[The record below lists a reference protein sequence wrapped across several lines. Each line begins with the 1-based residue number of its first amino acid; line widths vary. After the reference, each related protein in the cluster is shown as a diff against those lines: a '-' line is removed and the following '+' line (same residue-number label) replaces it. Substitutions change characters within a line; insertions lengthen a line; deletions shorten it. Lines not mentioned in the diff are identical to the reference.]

1 MTKFSDLALDPRVL
15 QAVTDAGYETPTPI
29 QAQAIPPALLRQDV
43 LGIAQTGTGKTA
55 SFVLPMITLLGQG
68 RARARMPRSL
78 VLAPTRELAAQVA
91 ENFDTYAKYTKLTKA
106 LLIGGV
112 SFGEQDKLIDRGV
125 DVLIATPD
133 QMGQL
138 GQLGRV
144 LGPRGLMP
152 NPKAGTVTFDV
163 AKAVKE
169 KRACKDVQG
178 NASVLVAPLEVAST
192 AKDDRGAFA
201 NTRGFPYYDPFM
213 YGAGYGFGGLY
224 GGYGFRPFYTGFVGV
239 PIIIGGGS
247 RGGGRRR

>member
-1 MTKFSDLALDPRVL
+1 MTHHSTRWTALLALALGSLTMTSR
-15 QAVTDAGYETPTPI
+15 AS
-29 QAQAIPPALLRQDV
+29 AQV
-43 LGIAQTGTGKTA
+43 
-55 SFVLPMITLLGQG
+55 S
-68 RARARMPRSL
+68 
-78 VLAPTRELAAQVA
+78 VLARTAIDDAVHVTFGQLCEDRFVIRNDGTKPVDLEYAVEKGTEHTTLPLNARELV
-91 ENFDTYAKYTKLTKA
+91 ELESKAKEPLE
-106 LLIGGV
+106 LWIGG
-112 SFGEQDKLIDRGV
+112 KL
-125 DVLIATPD
+125 
-133 QMGQL
+133 
-138 GQLGRV
+138 
-144 LGPRGLMP
+144 
-152 NPKAGTVTFDV
+152 V

>member
-1 MTKFSDLALDPRVL
+1 MTYHSTRWTALLALALGSLTMTSR
-15 QAVTDAGYETPTPI
+15 AS
-29 QAQAIPPALLRQDV
+29 AQV
-43 LGIAQTGTGKTA
+43 
-55 SFVLPMITLLGQG
+55 S
-68 RARARMPRSL
+68 
-78 VLAPTRELAAQVA
+78 VLARTAIDDAVHVTFGQLCEDRFVIRNDGTKPVDLEYAVEKGTEHTTLTLNARELV
-91 ENFDTYAKYTKLTKA
+91 ELESKAKEPLE
-106 LLIGGV
+106 LWIGG
-112 SFGEQDKLIDRGV
+112 KL
-125 DVLIATPD
+125 
-133 QMGQL
+133 
-138 GQLGRV
+138 
-144 LGPRGLMP
+144 
-152 NPKAGTVTFDV
+152 V

>member
-1 MTKFSDLALDPRVL
+1 MTHHSTRWTALFALALGSLTMTSR
-15 QAVTDAGYETPTPI
+15 AS
-29 QAQAIPPALLRQDV
+29 AQV
-43 LGIAQTGTGKTA
+43 
-55 SFVLPMITLLGQG
+55 S
-68 RARARMPRSL
+68 
-78 VLAPTRELAAQVA
+78 VLARTAIDDAVHVTFGQLCEDRFVIRNDGTKPVDLEYAVEKGTEHTTLTLNARELV
-91 ENFDTYAKYTKLTKA
+91 ELESKAKEPLE
-106 LLIGGV
+106 LWIGG
-112 SFGEQDKLIDRGV
+112 KL
-125 DVLIATPD
+125 
-133 QMGQL
+133 
-138 GQLGRV
+138 
-144 LGPRGLMP
+144 
-152 NPKAGTVTFDV
+152 V

-247 RGGGRRR
+247 RGGGGRRR

>member
-1 MTKFSDLALDPRVL
+1 MTHHSTRWTALLALALGSLTMPSR
-15 QAVTDAGYETPTPI
+15 AS
-29 QAQAIPPALLRQDV
+29 AQV
-43 LGIAQTGTGKTA
+43 
-55 SFVLPMITLLGQG
+55 S
-68 RARARMPRSL
+68 
-78 VLAPTRELAAQVA
+78 VLARTAIDDAVHVTFGQLCEDRFVIRNDGTKPVDLEYAVEKGTEHTTLTLNARELV
-91 ENFDTYAKYTKLTKA
+91 ELESKAKEPLELWISGKL
-106 LLIGGV
+106 
-112 SFGEQDKLIDRGV
+112 
-125 DVLIATPD
+125 
-133 QMGQL
+133 
-138 GQLGRV
+138 
-144 LGPRGLMP
+144 
-152 NPKAGTVTFDV
+152 V

>member
-1 MTKFSDLALDPRVL
+1 MTHHSTRWTALFALALGSLTMTSR
-15 QAVTDAGYETPTPI
+15 AS
-29 QAQAIPPALLRQDV
+29 AQV
-43 LGIAQTGTGKTA
+43 
-55 SFVLPMITLLGQG
+55 S
-68 RARARMPRSL
+68 
-78 VLAPTRELAAQVA
+78 VLARTAIDDAVHVTFGQLCEDRFVIRNDGTKPVDLEYAVEKGTEHTTLTLNARELV
-91 ENFDTYAKYTKLTKA
+91 ELESKAKEPLE
-106 LLIGGV
+106 LWIGG
-112 SFGEQDKLIDRGV
+112 KL
-125 DVLIATPD
+125 
-133 QMGQL
+133 
-138 GQLGRV
+138 
-144 LGPRGLMP
+144 
-152 NPKAGTVTFDV
+152 V

>member
-1 MTKFSDLALDPRVL
+1 MTHHATRWTALLALAL
-15 QAVTDAGYETPTPI
+15 GSLTVT
-29 QAQAIPPALLRQDV
+29 
-43 LGIAQTGTGKTA
+43 
-55 SFVLPMITLLGQG
+55 
-68 RARARMPRSL
+68 ARASAQIAVVSR
-78 VLAPTRELAAQVA
+78 AAIDDAVHVTFGQLCEDRFVIRNDGTKPVDL
-91 ENFDTYAKYTKLTKA
+91 EYAVEKGTEHTKLTLNARELVELESKA
-106 LLIGGV
+106 KEPLELWIGG
-112 SFGEQDKLIDRGV
+112 KL
-125 DVLIATPD
+125 
-133 QMGQL
+133 
-138 GQLGRV
+138 
-144 LGPRGLMP
+144 
-152 NPKAGTVTFDV
+152 V

-247 RGGGRRR
+247 RGGGGRRR

>member
-1 MTKFSDLALDPRVL
+1 MTHHSTRWTALLAL
-15 QAVTDAGYETPTPI
+15 
-29 QAQAIPPALLRQDV
+29 ALGSLTV
-43 LGIAQTGTGKTA
+43 
-55 SFVLPMITLLGQG
+55 S
-68 RARARMPRSL
+68 ARASAQITVVSRASIDDAVQVTFGQLCEDRFVIRNDGAKPVDL
-78 VLAPTRELAAQVA
+78 EYAVEKGTEHTTLTLNARELV
-91 ENFDTYAKYTKLTKA
+91 ELESKAKEPLE
-106 LLIGGV
+106 LWIGG
-112 SFGEQDKLIDRGV
+112 KL
-125 DVLIATPD
+125 
-133 QMGQL
+133 
-138 GQLGRV
+138 
-144 LGPRGLMP
+144 
-152 NPKAGTVTFDV
+152 V

>member
-1 MTKFSDLALDPRVL
+1 MTHHSTRWTALLALALGSLTMTSR
-15 QAVTDAGYETPTPI
+15 AS
-29 QAQAIPPALLRQDV
+29 AQV
-43 LGIAQTGTGKTA
+43 
-55 SFVLPMITLLGQG
+55 S
-68 RARARMPRSL
+68 
-78 VLAPTRELAAQVA
+78 VLARTAIDDAVHVTFGQLCEDRFVIRNDGTKPVDLEYAVEKGTEHTTLTLNARELV
-91 ENFDTYAKYTKLTKA
+91 ELESKAKEPLE
-106 LLIGGV
+106 LWIGG
-112 SFGEQDKLIDRGV
+112 KL
-125 DVLIATPD
+125 
-133 QMGQL
+133 
-138 GQLGRV
+138 
-144 LGPRGLMP
+144 
-152 NPKAGTVTFDV
+152 V

-247 RGGGRRR
+247 RGGGGRRR

>member
-1 MTKFSDLALDPRVL
+1 MTHHSTRWTALLALALGSLTMTSR
-15 QAVTDAGYETPTPI
+15 AS
-29 QAQAIPPALLRQDV
+29 AQV
-43 LGIAQTGTGKTA
+43 
-55 SFVLPMITLLGQG
+55 S
-68 RARARMPRSL
+68 
-78 VLAPTRELAAQVA
+78 VLARTAIDDAVHVTFGQLCEDRFVIRNDGTKPVDLEYAVEKGTEHTTLTLNARELV
-91 ENFDTYAKYTKLTKA
+91 ELESKAKEPLE
-106 LLIGGV
+106 LWIGG
-112 SFGEQDKLIDRGV
+112 KL
-125 DVLIATPD
+125 
-133 QMGQL
+133 
-138 GQLGRV
+138 
-144 LGPRGLMP
+144 
-152 NPKAGTVTFDV
+152 V

>member
-1 MTKFSDLALDPRVL
+1 MSHHSTRWTALLALALGSLTMTSR
-15 QAVTDAGYETPTPI
+15 AS
-29 QAQAIPPALLRQDV
+29 AQV
-43 LGIAQTGTGKTA
+43 
-55 SFVLPMITLLGQG
+55 S
-68 RARARMPRSL
+68 
-78 VLAPTRELAAQVA
+78 VLARTAIDDAVHVTFGQLCEDRFVIRNDGTKPVDLEYAVEKGTEHTTLTLNARELV
-91 ENFDTYAKYTKLTKA
+91 ELESKAKEPLE
-106 LLIGGV
+106 LWIGG
-112 SFGEQDKLIDRGV
+112 KL
-125 DVLIATPD
+125 
-133 QMGQL
+133 
-138 GQLGRV
+138 
-144 LGPRGLMP
+144 
-152 NPKAGTVTFDV
+152 V

>member
-1 MTKFSDLALDPRVL
+1 MTHHSTRWTALLALALGSLTMTSRASAQVSVL
-15 QAVTDAGYETPTPI
+15 VRTAIDDAVHVTFGQLCEDRFVI
-29 QAQAIPPALLRQDV
+29 RND
-43 LGIAQTGTGKTA
+43 GTKPVDLEYAVEKGTEHT
-55 SFVLPMITLLGQG
+55 TLTLN
-68 RARARMPRSL
+68 A
-78 VLAPTRELAAQVA
+78 RELV
-91 ENFDTYAKYTKLTKA
+91 ELESKAKEPLE
-106 LLIGGV
+106 LWIGG
-112 SFGEQDKLIDRGV
+112 KL
-125 DVLIATPD
+125 
-133 QMGQL
+133 
-138 GQLGRV
+138 
-144 LGPRGLMP
+144 
-152 NPKAGTVTFDV
+152 V

-201 NTRGFPYYDPFM
+201 NTRGVPYYDPFM

>member
-1 MTKFSDLALDPRVL
+1 MTHHSTRWTALLALALGSLTMTSR
-15 QAVTDAGYETPTPI
+15 AS
-29 QAQAIPPALLRQDV
+29 AQV
-43 LGIAQTGTGKTA
+43 
-55 SFVLPMITLLGQG
+55 S
-68 RARARMPRSL
+68 
-78 VLAPTRELAAQVA
+78 VLARTAIDDAVHVTFGQLCEDRFVIRNDGTKPVDLEYAVEKGTEHTTLTLNARELV
-91 ENFDTYAKYTKLTKA
+91 ELESKAKEPLELWISGKL
-106 LLIGGV
+106 
-112 SFGEQDKLIDRGV
+112 
-125 DVLIATPD
+125 
-133 QMGQL
+133 
-138 GQLGRV
+138 
-144 LGPRGLMP
+144 
-152 NPKAGTVTFDV
+152 V

>member
-1 MTKFSDLALDPRVL
+1 MTHHSTRWTALLALAL
-15 QAVTDAGYETPTPI
+15 GSLTVT
-29 QAQAIPPALLRQDV
+29 
-43 LGIAQTGTGKTA
+43 
-55 SFVLPMITLLGQG
+55 
-68 RARARMPRSL
+68 ARASAQIAVVSRAAIDDAVHVTFGQLCEDRFVIRNDGTKPVDL
-78 VLAPTRELAAQVA
+78 EYAVEKGTEHTTLTLNARELV
-91 ENFDTYAKYTKLTKA
+91 ELESKAKEPLE
-106 LLIGGV
+106 LWIGG
-112 SFGEQDKLIDRGV
+112 KL
-125 DVLIATPD
+125 
-133 QMGQL
+133 
-138 GQLGRV
+138 
-144 LGPRGLMP
+144 
-152 NPKAGTVTFDV
+152 V